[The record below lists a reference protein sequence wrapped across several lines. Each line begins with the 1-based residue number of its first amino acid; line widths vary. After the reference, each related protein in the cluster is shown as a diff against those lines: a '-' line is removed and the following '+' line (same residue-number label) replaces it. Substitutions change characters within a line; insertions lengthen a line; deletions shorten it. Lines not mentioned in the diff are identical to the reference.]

1 MAKKNKSDMVKG
13 IRRSILNDAKSV
25 DTEKES
31 DANLQTAASIAKIA
45 VTLDGFTAA
54 TLGSDKNFENI
65 FLDILN
71 ELKEIPASLGELE
84 KKNSKVIESITAAI
98 LKLEKELENTND
110 PKKQKTLIEAIA
122 KLKGQGQA
130 AIDKSAADKPKE
142 RKGPTSIKELLGVLT
157 GVTPESRKAAGGS
170 SLRAFANAVKKDA
183 RATFGLETPDAPAK
197 RETIEGV
204 LKKKRVQEKA
214 KSAQKKIGS
223 ALEDE
228 RGVEAKPE
236 VAAKPRARKK
246 KIRDR
251 NKETPAQPKVEG
263 ELGAADTEYLKTQG
277 YDDATITKIAAA
289 KASSKPVA
297 TATPNE
303 IKTPQSSIFAGADSG
318 SDTGT
323 PDNKLLEIVTN
334 IDETTTKILGAIEM
348 GGGGGGG
355 LTDLIPRRP
364 FGGGPRGGPPGTGPK
379 PVGRLRGM
387 MRSAKGLIGRKKL
400 ASALIA
406 TAAIGTA
413 AYAMRKKDAPE
424 GTEGGGTEGEGTEGG
439 EPTAEGTVDEGMSGG
454 TGAVLGAGLGVA
466 GLGGAALYAGS
477 GNNESDGSGAAA
489 PERARNA
496 KGRFVK
502 SVPGVKPV
510 PVKGAGVMS
519 RVSKIAT
526 RFGKSGLGRGM
537 GVAGKLAGK
546 AAVPLAI
553 GMEVFSA
560 GSNIMEANR
569 AEAAGEITHKQAN
582 QAKGKAAGGATG
594 AIAGAVIG
602 QALIPIPFVGAA
614 IGGMVGSWLGKK
626 AGERLAGGLT
636 KDPAVLSGDPSG
648 RLAYTNAVEG
658 STVPTSAAAPVI
670 NNTTNNVNNVT
681 NGGQSSQG
689 ANISLRDTHSS
700 YMRFRDNRMSRVM

>member
-1 MAKKNKSDMVKG
+1 MAKKNKSDMAKG

-54 TLGSDKNFENI
+54 TLGSDKNLEDV
-65 FLDILN
+65 FLDILD
-71 ELKEIPASLGELE
+71 ELKEIPASLRELE
-84 KKNSKVIESITAAI
+84 KKNSKVIESITTAI

-110 PKKQKTLIEAIA
+110 PKKQKALIEAIA
-122 KLKGQGQA
+122 ELKGEGQA
-130 AIDKSAADKPKE
+130 AIDKSAADAAPTE
-142 RKGPTSIKELLGVLT
+142 PKGPTSFKEQVSSIL
-157 GVTPESRKAAGGS
+157 GVTPESREAAGGS
-170 SLRAFANAVKKDA
+170 SFKAFTSALKKDA
-183 RATFGLETPDAPAK
+183 RATFGLETPDAPAEPK
-197 RETIEGV
+197 TIEGV
-204 LKKKRVQEKA
+204 LEEKREQEEEKREQERV
-214 KSAQKKIGS
+214 QKKIEG
-223 ALEDE
+223 AVGDE
-228 RGVEAKPE
+228 RGSMAR
-236 VAAKPRARKK
+236 PRARKK

-251 NKETPAQPKVEG
+251 NEETPTQPKVEG

-297 TATPNE
+297 TATATPNE
-303 IKTPQSSIFAGADSG
+303 TKTPQSSIFAGADSG

-323 PDNKLLEIVTN
+323 PDNKLLELVTN
-334 IDETTTKILGAIEM
+334 IDETTTEILGAIESLDLGGGGFGGF

-355 LTDLIPRRP
+355 
-364 FGGGPRGGPPGTGPK
+364 GGGNKKKPPRKPRKPRPPKGGRFS
-379 PVGRLRGM
+379 RLM
-387 MRSAKGLIGRKKL
+387 KGKGGK
-400 ASALIA
+400 
-406 TAAIGTA
+406 AAIAALAIGAVVGTA
-413 AYAMRKKDAPE
+413 AYVMNKDDPE
-424 GTEGGGTEGEGTEGG
+424 EEGAEGG
-439 EPTAEGTVDEGMSGG
+439 EPTAEGVEGEGMP
-454 TGAVLGAGLGVA
+454 TGAGAAVGAGVGVA
-466 GLGGAALYAGS
+466 ALGGAALYAGS
-477 GNNESDGSGAAA
+477 GANESDGSGAAA

-519 RVSKIAT
+519 RVSKIAG
-526 RFGKSGLGRGM
+526 RFGKSGLGKGL
-537 GVAGKLAGK
+537 GVAGKVAGK
-546 AAVPLAI
+546 VAVPLAI

-602 QALIPIPFVGAA
+602 QALIPIPFGGAA

-636 KDPAVLSGDPSG
+636 KDPAVLSGDTSG
-648 RLAYTNAVEG
+648 RLAQANAVEG
-658 STVPTSAAAPVI
+658 STVPTSAAASVI